1 MAKLAGGLL
10 ALLLLVAVG
19 GGVYLATFDIPAP
32 TRMVEKPL
40 DDDRFPR

>member
-1 MAKLAGGLL
+1 MAKLAGGIL
-10 ALLLLVAVG
+10 AIIFLGALG

-32 TRMVEKPL
+32 VVERDIVL